1 MKTKSVRLRKSNKI
15 YLIFKELVAHLG
27 NTMPRAD
34 ILLAAQKLVE
44 LSAKERRKKIN
55 LLVKPIG
62 KENYSARDVFKMVQD
77 TPWLTLSKEYRI
89 MNEFN

>member
-34 ILLAAQKLVE
+34 ILLTAQKLVE

-62 KENYSARDVFKMVQD
+62 KENYYARDVFKMVQD